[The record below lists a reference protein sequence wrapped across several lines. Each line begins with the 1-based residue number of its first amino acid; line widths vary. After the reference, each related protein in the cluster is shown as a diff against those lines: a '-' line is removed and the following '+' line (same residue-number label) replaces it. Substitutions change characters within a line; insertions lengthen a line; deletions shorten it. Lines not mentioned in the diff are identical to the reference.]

1 MNIGNTLRRIK
12 FWASENQSKY
22 IHTRPIRS
30 SQRLLRE
37 NPKDGSCVLSIDV
50 VIYFEMYSS
59 FLLFGPG
66 VRILYLRKVVFRPV
80 SKGSGNVCRGGVER
94 RRFGGRKGYGG
105 YTLIIGSLRIYAKYN
120 IRRGS
125 QQHMSGSLSFNIT

>member
-1 MNIGNTLRRIK
+1 MIPNFETEHFFDDVIGVSMNIGNTLRRIK

-37 NPKDGSCVLSIDV
+37 LPKDGSCVLSIDV

-59 FLLFGPG
+59 FLFFGPG
-66 VRILYLRKVVFRPV
+66 VRILYLRKVVFRPA
-80 SKGSGNVCRGGVER
+80 SKGSGNVCRGGVGR
-94 RRFGGRKGYGG
+94 RRFGGRQG
-105 YTLIIGSLRIYAKYN
+105 
-120 IRRGS
+120 
-125 QQHMSGSLSFNIT
+125 

>member
-1 MNIGNTLRRIK
+1 MSALSPLLIFLIARILILIPNFDTEHFFDDVIGVSMNIGNTLRRIK

-59 FLLFGPG
+59 FLFFGPG
-66 VRILYLRKVVFRPV
+66 VRILYVRKVVFRPA
-80 SKGSGNVCRGGVER
+80 SKGSGNVCRGGVGR
-94 RRFGGRKGYGG
+94 RRFGGRQG
-105 YTLIIGSLRIYAKYN
+105 
-120 IRRGS
+120 
-125 QQHMSGSLSFNIT
+125 